1 MADPKLRR
9 VNKEI
14 QDIRND
20 AASKVEIALIGESP
34 FHLVGTFPG
43 PEGSPYENGTFDV
56 DIQVPDGYPFQPL
69 KMKFITKV
77 YHPNI
82 SSASGAICLDIL
94 KDAWSPILT
103 LKSTLLSLRSLL
115 CSPEPNDP
123 QDAEVAKHFL
133 ADKAGWEKT
142 ARYWTEIYANGSES
156 ARPPETTSAAGESEG
171 AANGSGEGAGSEA
184 GGPSGAAM
192 EAARK
197 AGLKPEHVEQF
208 TAMGFE
214 TNKVLEVLKK
224 LNYRGANVRNIPD
237 DRVVNELFDS

>member
-1 MADPKLRR
+1 MADPRLRR

-14 QDIRND
+14 QDIKND
-20 AASKVEIALIGESP
+20 KYSKIEIALLSDSP

-43 PEGSPYENGTFDV
+43 PEGSPYEKGLFDV
-56 DIQVPDGYPFQPL
+56 DIQVPDSYPFQPL

-123 QDAEVAKHFL
+123 QDAEVAKHYL
-133 ADKAGWEKT
+133 TDKSSWEQT
-142 ARYWTEIYANGSES
+142 ARYWTDIYANGSES
-156 ARPPETTSAAGESEG
+156 ARPPELTGGAAGG
-171 AANGSGEGAGSEA
+171 ADDDVK
-184 GGPSGAAM
+184 
-192 EAARK
+192 R
-197 AGLKPEHVEQF
+197 AGLKKEHVEQF
-208 TAMGFE
+208 CGMGFE
-214 TNKVLEVLKK
+214 RARVIETLKK
-224 LNYRGANVRNIPD
+224 LNYRGANVRNVSD
-237 DRVVNELFDS
+237 DTVVNELIGG